1 MNTIF
6 SEFDLQ
12 KLEEELKTNTLSV
25 GVLLDLNSEIN
36 LYSTL

>member
-12 KLEEELKTNTLSV
+12 KLEEELKTNPLSV